1 MNASTKPVRIGV
13 DIGGT
18 FTDLQIFDARNGRIV
33 AHKLPTTPEDP
44 SIALVEGIKTA
55 GGRYGFTLS
64 DVGYLMHGTTIAT
77 NAVLERKLPAGALV
91 TTAGFEDV
99 LEIGRHYQIGRAHV

>member
-33 AHKLPTTPEDP
+33 AYKLPTTPEDP
-44 SIALVEGIKTA
+44 SIALVRSEE
-55 GGRYGFTLS
+55 RR
-64 DVGYLMHGTTIAT
+64 VGK
-77 NAVLERKLPAGALV
+77 ECW
-91 TTAGFEDV
+91 
-99 LEIGRHYQIGRAHV
+99 